1 MLFRSS
7 KKVYKVKCKEGFF
20 CLKFVEDNSITV
32 VWDHIESLHLKCFLP
47 IIKNS
52 RQQILT
58 TSEGKTF
65 YLSPWLANDNVIIK
79 ELKLKFYYECLAY
92 LHTTSFFNYSVSKSF
107 FKRQIEDI
115 EKIICERKLYYEELM
130 KNFETL
136 AYRSPTG
143 DRKSVV

>member
-1 MLFRSS
+1 MYVSKVIKEAYALEVIGYIKGS

-79 ELKLKFYYECLAY
+79 ELKL
-92 LHTTSFFNYSVSKSF
+92 NSV
-107 FKRQIEDI
+107 
-115 EKIICERKLYYEELM
+115 L
-130 KNFETL
+130 
-136 AYRSPTG
+136 
-143 DRKSVV
+143 